1 MKYFAINES
10 ITILV
15 ITKKIIVFIYCLPE
29 YGMEKKLSGD
39 VYYPSD
45 DVIKNANVPDWE
57 ALNKEAVE
65 DYESF
70 WAKRADELHWFEK
83 WDKVIDDSEKPFF
96 KWFTGGK
103 TNIAYNC
110 LDVHIQTHR
119 KNKLALIW
127 EGENGD
133 FRSFSYFALHRETS
147 KFANV
152 LKSMG
157 VKKGDRVTIYMGR
170 VPEQIIAMLACA
182 RIGAIHSVIYGG
194 FSVEALH
201 ERIEDSESRTLITC
215 DGAFQRGKIVPLKDI
230 ADEAIQRAGTIEHVL
245 VVKRTGQDVYME
257 SGRDMWYHEIMNLPV
272 ANAKN
277 EAEITDADDPLFMLY
292 TSGTTGKPKAILHT
306 HGGYM
311 VGTYTTLKYVFDIH
325 EEDRYWCAAD
335 PGWITG
341 HSYIVYG
348 PLLNGA
354 TSFMYEG
361 APNHPYPN
369 RWWQQIE
376 KYGINIL
383 YTAPTAIRGLMR
395 FGDAWAN
402 RHDLSSLRL
411 LGSVGEPINPE
422 AWKWYHKIIGGGKCP
437 IMDTW
442 WQTETGMFMITPV
455 PSMAL
460 KPGSGTKPF
469 PGIEMDIFDEEG
481 NPVKANEEGFL
492 VIKTPW
498 PAMMRTIYK
507 DPERYVEQY
516 WKKYPGYYMT
526 GDSAKKD
533 EDGYFWVIGRVDD
546 VIKVS
551 GYRLGTAEIESALV
565 SHHAVSEAAAIGLPH
580 EVKGNAIYCYV
591 ILRQGESGSPEL
603 IKELIQHVRHE
614 VGPIAKPE
622 KIEFV
627 DKLPKTRS
635 GKIMRRV
642 LKAQALGHDPGNLST
657 LED

>member
-1 MKYFAINES
+1 MSKNE
-10 ITILV
+10 LR
-15 ITKKIIVFIYCLPE
+15 
-29 YGMEKKLSGD
+29 GD
-39 VYYPSD
+39 VYYPSEEIINNAH
-45 DVIKNANVPDWE
+45 IKNWDQLSEE
-57 ALNKEAVE
+57 ATEN
-65 DYESF
+65 YEGF
-70 WAKRADELHWFEK
+70 WGKRAEELHWFNK
-83 WDKVIDDSEKPFF
+83 WDKVLDDSEKPFY

-110 LDVHIQTHR
+110 LDVHAQTHR
-119 KNKLALIW
+119 RNKLALIW

-133 FRSFSYFALHRETS
+133 MRMLSYYKLHRETC

-152 LKSMG
+152 LRSMG
-157 VKKGDRVTIYMGR
+157 VQKGDRVTIYMGR
-170 VPEQIIAMLACA
+170 TPEIVMAMLACA
-182 RIGAIHSVIYGG
+182 RIGAVHSVVYGG

-201 ERIEDSESRTLITC
+201 ERIEDSQSKVLIVS
-215 DGAFQRGKIVPLKDI
+215 DGAYQRGKIVPLKEI
-230 ADEAIQRAGTIEHVL
+230 ADEALQRAGGIEHVL
-245 VVKRTGQDVYME
+245 VVKRTGQEVNME
-257 SGRDMWYHEIMNLPV
+257 VGRDMWLHELLNLPI
-272 ANAKN
+272 AKQ
-277 EAEITDADDPLFMLY
+277 ECALEVMDAEDPLFMLY

-311 VGTYTTLKYVFDIH
+311 VGVYTTLKYVFDIH

-348 PLLNGA
+348 PLLTGA

-361 APNHPYPN
+361 GPTHPYPN
-369 RWWQQIE
+369 RWWQLVE
-376 KYGINIL
+376 KYGLNIL

-395 FGDAWAN
+395 FGDAWVN

-422 AWKWYHKIIGGGKCP
+422 AWKWYHKVVGNKKCP

-442 WQTETGMFMITPV
+442 WQTETGMFMITPMPSV
-455 PSMAL
+455 PL
-460 KPGSGTKPF
+460 KPGSGTRPF
-469 PGIEMDIFDEEG
+469 PGIEMDIYNEDG
-481 NPVKANEEGFL
+481 KPVKNNEEGFL

-498 PAMMRTIYK
+498 PAMIRTIYN

-516 WKKYPGYYMT
+516 WSKYPGVYLT
-526 GDSAKKD
+526 GDSAKRD

-565 SHHAVSEAAAIGLPH
+565 SHQAVAEAAAIGLPH
-580 EVKGNAIYCYV
+580 EVKGNAIHTYV
-591 ILRQGESGSPEL
+591 ILRSGVEPTDEL
-603 IKELIQHVRHE
+603 KEQLRKHVGHE

-622 KIEFV
+622 QITFV
-627 DKLPKTRS
+627 DSLPKTRS

-642 LKAQALGHDPGNLST
+642 LKAKELGVDPGNIST